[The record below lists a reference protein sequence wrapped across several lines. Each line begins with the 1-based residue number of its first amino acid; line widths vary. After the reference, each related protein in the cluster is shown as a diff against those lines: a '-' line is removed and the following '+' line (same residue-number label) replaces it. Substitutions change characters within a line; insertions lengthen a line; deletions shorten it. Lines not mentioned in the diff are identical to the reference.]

1 MRLWGDRYSR
11 DLRRYTLAWRM
22 VSHEAR
28 SQTVATW
35 TGLPKSRIR
44 TLVDTHR
51 DGIPDGESPRHRGP
65 SPNSVAVFLRTAQ
78 VRREAAALVGV
89 CYAFNVLPET
99 RLHHATREL
108 PGVARGERLC
118 EAYEMYRSMVTET
131 CLTLDHAALLVI
143 SVAQAGELDVQRCTG
158 CGSALVLNRYDLS
171 RSTCSYC
178 TSPGVLNMRATLP
191 LPRSVA
197 PGAVAGVLGSA
208 P

>member
-22 VSHEAR
+22 VGHEAR
-28 SQTVATW
+28 SQTVAAW

-44 TLVDTHR
+44 TLVDTHQE
-51 DGIPDGESPRHRGP
+51 GTPEGENLRHRGP
-65 SPNSVAVFLRTAQ
+65 SPNSVTVFLRTAQ
-78 VRREAAALVGV
+78 VRREAAALIGV
-89 CYAFNVLPET
+89 CYAYNVLPEAPV
-99 RLHHATREL
+99 LHATREL

-118 EAYEMYRSMVTET
+118 EAYEMYRSMVPET
-131 CLTLDHAALLVI
+131 CLTLDHTAFLVI
-143 SVAQAGELDVQRCTG
+143 SVARAGELAVQRCTG

-178 TSPGVLNMRATLP
+178 TSPGATQLRTTFP
-191 LPRSVA
+191 LPRSAA
-197 PGAVAGVLGSA
+197 PTALAGVQGSA

>member
-28 SQTVATW
+28 SNTVATW

-44 TLVDTHR
+44 TLVDTHQE
-51 DGIPDGESPRHRGP
+51 GLPKGETLRHRGP

-89 CYAFNVLPET
+89 CYAFNVLPEA
-99 RLHHATREL
+99 RLQHARRDL
-108 PGVARGERLC
+108 PGLARGERLC

-143 SVAQAGELDVQRCTG
+143 SVAQVGELDVQRCTG
-158 CGSALVLNRYDLS
+158 CGSALVLNRFDLS
-171 RSTCSYC
+171 RTTCSYC
-178 TSPGVLNMRATLP
+178 TSPGVLQMGAAVPVPRAIA
-191 LPRSVA
+191 S
-197 PGAVAGVLGSA
+197 GAVGGVQGSA

>member
-28 SQTVATW
+28 SQTVAAW

-44 TLVDTHR
+44 TLVDTHQE
-51 DGIPDGESPRHRGP
+51 GMPAGENLRHRGP

-78 VRREAAALVGV
+78 VRREAAALIGV
-89 CYAFNVLPET
+89 CYAFKVLPET
-99 RLHHATREL
+99 PVPHPRREL

-118 EAYEMYRSMVTET
+118 EAYEMYRSMVPET
-131 CLTLDHAALLVI
+131 CLTLDHAAFLVI
-143 SVAQAGELDVQRCTG
+143 CVAQAGDLDVQRCTG
-158 CGSALVLNRYDLS
+158 CGSALVLNRYDLP

-178 TSPGVLNMRATLP
+178 TLPGAAQSSAAIL
-191 LPRSVA
+191 LPRSTA
-197 PGAVAGVLGSA
+197 PSTMAGVQSSA